1 MGVTCSNSKQRS
13 AAPLNTQQIA
23 SAIIDHQKQEKDYDY
38 LASLTLF
45 DIDTIR
51 KLHKRFCEIDD
62 EGNSDDLI
70 DVTEFIKALN
80 FSQDSLLGQ
89 RIFAYFDKHD
99 SGAMN
104 FRNFVMA
111 LKGLSPHSTLEEKIS
126 LSFYLYDLNQDGSID
141 SSEIRQLVDAALE
154 MTKQV
159 WTEQQRIDICD
170 ATFKAVDSNGDG
182 LVQFEEYAAY
192 CRDHPELLRSLTV
205 DVQDIVKDVSVKRYD
220 DSMARNT
227 LSLTRG
233 PLDSEEPKKKSK
245 SLLKKMFRK
254 SRVGNLR
261 EIGHHDELMNVVEPQ
276 NTLRSRLKL
285 TSSKPVKVV

>member
-1 MGVTCSNSKQRS
+1 MGACNTKQRQ

-23 SAIIDHQKQEKDYDY
+23 SALEDHMKQEKDYDY
-38 LASLTLF
+38 LSSITHF
-45 DIDTIR
+45 DIETIR
-51 KLHKRFCEIDD
+51 KLHKRFCEIDE

-70 DVTEFIKALN
+70 DVTEFVKAVG

-111 LKGLSPHSTLEEKIS
+111 LKGLAPNSSLDEKIN

-141 SSEIRQLVDAALE
+141 ASEIRSLVDAALE

-159 WTEQQRIDICD
+159 WTEQQRKDICK
-170 ATFKAVDSNGDG
+170 ATFEAVDVNGDG
-182 LVQFEEYAAY
+182 LVQFEEYQKY
-192 CRDHPELLRSLTV
+192 CRENPELLRSLTV
-205 DVQDIVKDVSVKRYD
+205 DVQDIVRDVSIKRYD
-220 DSMARNT
+220 DAKTRNT

-233 PLDSEEPKKKSK
+233 PLEGAEPRSKKKKSI
-245 SLLKKMFRK
+245 LKKMPSIFRK
-254 SRVGNLR
+254 SRVVNLR
-261 EIGHHDELMNVVEPQ
+261 EIGDHNELMNITE
-276 NTLRSRLKL
+276 
-285 TSSKPVKVV
+285 